1 MPGWGLSQK
10 LSRLIGISR
19 AKEMSLTGNFVDAH
33 TAEKWGLVNRVVDG
47 SVVDQ
52 AVQLG
57 QDSATCLP
65 HMIEK
70 YKTMIDDGFAL
81 SFGDGM
87 RAEARSYEAHLA
99 SVSKEAMEK
108 QRDATMSRGRQQ
120 KSKL

>member
-19 AKEMSLTGNFVDAH
+19 AKEMSLTGTPSNRRFHRVPGNFVDAH

-47 SVVDQ
+47 SVVEQ

-70 YKTMIDDGFAL
+70 YKTMIDDG
-81 SFGDGM
+81 
-87 RAEARSYEAHLA
+87 
-99 SVSKEAMEK
+99 
-108 QRDATMSRGRQQ
+108 
-120 KSKL
+120 